1 MSAAEHGAPRLALVL
16 GSGGVKSVAA
26 LGMVE
31 VLESAGIRPDLIV
44 GCSAGAMFGALIAAG
59 LAATEAQRVAMSL
72 WSRDL
77 TSQRRRR
84 AWLDLGLAPWAGAR
98 GTAGHRF
105 GETFA
110 LRDDRRI
117 NERLHQ
123 AFGVT
128 AFSSL
133 RIPMVINTTDAVSGE
148 QVLLRHGLVR
158 DALRASIAL
167 PFLFAPQRIGE
178 RLLVDGSLCDPL
190 PVGAAAHARVVL
202 AMGFE
207 VPSPRSVTGPT
218 RLATRITATLSNN
231 LMRARI
237 DAHAGPGR
245 ITLLPAL
252 DRRVGLFETEA
263 MPDLLELGRRH
274 ARRVLPE
281 IERLLAGTSG
291 QTVLP
296 WPQARAA

>member
-1 MSAAEHGAPRLALVL
+1 MSSTTCDTPRLALVL

-59 LAATEAQRVAMSL
+59 HRAAEAQRLALTL

-77 TSQRRRR
+77 TSQRRPR
-84 AWLDLGLAPWAGAR
+84 AWLDLGLSPWAAAR
-98 GTAGHRF
+98 GAAARRF
-105 GETFA
+105 GDTFA

-117 NERLHQ
+117 NQRLQQ
-123 AFGVT
+123 AFGDT
-128 AFSSL
+128 AFASL
-133 RIPMVINTTDAVSGE
+133 TTPLVVNATDAASGE
-148 QVLLRHGLVR
+148 QVLLQHGRVR

-167 PFLFAPQRIGE
+167 PFLFAPQCVDD
-178 RLLVDGSLCDPL
+178 RLLVDGSLSDPL

-218 RLATRITATLSNN
+218 RLATRVTATLSNN
-231 LMRARI
+231 LMQARI
-237 DAHAGPGR
+237 AAHAGPGR

-252 DRRVGLFETEA
+252 ERRVGLFETEA
-263 MPDLLELGRRH
+263 MPDLVELGRRH
-274 ARRVLPE
+274 ARQVLPE
-281 IERLLAGTSG
+281 LERLLAATPGR
-291 QTVLP
+291 TVHP
-296 WPQARAA
+296 WPRAA